1 MICQRTVNNK
11 GGELRVS
18 GKVLFDGT
26 VDVHYGFIDVHDAE
40 NLVDWERQQ
49 EHRGQVNGLC
59 GAACAGVLA
68 LMTGL
73 HTGEVGFTVELHPSA
88 PVVGDEWEDVVEVSF
103 VNTVDTLGLHGFES
117 QEVFDLPPGQ
127 YRVRYCARSMDVGQD
142 EDTLDGDDPV
152 DFYCLQFWPGPS
164 EPDRI
169 VREGSKAAG
178 HWHHAKAGR
187 PLTGAGQQGTVLSD
201 HDRTAQAL

>member
-59 GAACAGVLA
+59 GAACAGVLRITA
-68 LMTGL
+68 SWTSSRFWQRNCGARSCPVIA
-73 HTGEVGFTVELHPSA
+73 GPSDNPAEVPRCGRIGKPCRKTTA
-88 PVVGDEWEDVVEVSF
+88 VVG
-103 VNTVDTLGLHGFES
+103 
-117 QEVFDLPPGQ
+117 
-127 YRVRYCARSMDVGQD
+127 
-142 EDTLDGDDPV
+142 
-152 DFYCLQFWPGPS
+152 
-164 EPDRI
+164 
-169 VREGSKAAG
+169 
-178 HWHHAKAGR
+178 
-187 PLTGAGQQGTVLSD
+187 
-201 HDRTAQAL
+201 